1 MSTHTNG
8 RVSAWIDH
16 LGRDVRHAARM
27 IARMPGLATV
37 VILSLGIGIGVNT
50 AIFSWIQGLV
60 FKPIPG
66 VRDAAS
72 FHLIEPRNES
82 GSYTSASWLEY
93 RDLRE
98 RTHAFRDLLAYKMVP
113 IQIGRASCR
122 ERVYGPV

>member
-1 MSTHTNG
+1 LRDRTIATLLDNLSSLSSLAAVGKPSMSTHTNG
-8 RVSAWIDH
+8 RAAVWIDH
-16 LGRDVRHAARM
+16 LARDVRHAARM

-82 GSYTSASWLEY
+82 GSYTSA
-93 RDLRE
+93 
-98 RTHAFRDLLAYKMVP
+98 
-113 IQIGRASCR
+113 
-122 ERVYGPV
+122 